1 MQNLRKM
8 EKLHKEF
15 RCIHNY
21 YVVKSET
28 NIKKNKHNENR
39 IITLFIFFIYLFVS
53 LHLFFVFYIVS
64 NQKKE

>member
-28 NIKKNKHNENR
+28 NIKKTNTMKTE
-39 IITLFIFFIYLFVS
+39 
-53 LHLFFVFYIVS
+53 
-64 NQKKE
+64 